1 MEKEYVTIELDGAE
15 KQAEVIDVVNVEDRR
30 FIFYSVDLGNGTS
43 DVFASELVTDNEGYD
58 VMVDIEDEEI
68 RKNVF
73 ELANVML
80 SEEE

>member
-1 MEKEYVTIELDGAE
+1 MEKEYITIELDGAE